1 MKLISTRP
9 KHVLTFTS
17 KISAVSD
24 GRCLSPDSHR
34 IYVTECTQET
44 LIVIVIG
51 TFPKVYGHAVVDG
64 VSVC

>member
-1 MKLISTRP
+1 MKLSSTRP
-9 KHVLTFTS
+9 KLICTFTS

-24 GRCLSPDSHR
+24 GRCLSSDDHT

-44 LIVIVIG
+44 LIVLVIG
-51 TFPKVYGHAVVDG
+51 TFPTVHRNAAVDG